1 MENKKMTKVQK
12 YNLALSLADVQAN
25 PILVEFFKAEI
36 DLLNKKNSS
45 ASRKPTAQQIAN
57 DSVKEKILA
66 LMADGESRT
75 VTEIMK
81 AIPELANGSNQRA
94 TALVRQLSDQ
104 NGTVADSP
112 LVRTEVKGKAIFTAR
127 Q

>member
-1 MENKKMTKVQK
+1 MENKKMTKAQK
-12 YNLALSLADVQAN
+12 YALALTLPDIQAN
-25 PILVEFFKAEI
+25 PVLVEFFKAEI

>member
-12 YNLALSLADVQAN
+12 YALALTLPDIQAN
-25 PILVEFFKAEI
+25 PILVEFFNAEI
-36 DLLNKKNSS
+36 ELLKKKN
-45 ASRKPTAQQIAN
+45 ATDRKPTAQQIAN
-57 DSVKEKILA
+57 DGVKEKIVA

-81 AIPELANGSNQRA
+81 QIPELANGSNQRA

-104 NGTVADSP
+104 NGACPDSP

>member
-12 YNLALSLADVQAN
+12 YALALTLPDIQAN
-25 PILVEFFKAEI
+25 PILVEFFNAEI
-36 DLLNKKNSS
+36 ELLKKKN
-45 ASRKPTAQQIAN
+45 ATDRKPTAQQIAN
-57 DSVKEKILA
+57 ESIKEKILA

-81 AIPELANGSNQRA
+81 TIPELTSGSNQHA
-94 TALVRQLSDQ
+94 TALVRQLADD
-104 NGTVADSP
+104 NGARPDSP
-112 LVRTEVKGKAIFTAR
+112 LVRSVVKGRAYFTAR

>member
-12 YNLALSLADVQAN
+12 YNVALALAEVQAN
-25 PILVEFFKAEI
+25 PMLVEFFQNEI
-36 DLLNKKNSS
+36 ALLQKKNSGDK
-45 ASRKPTAQQIAN
+45 KPTAQQIAN
-57 DSVKEKILA
+57 DGVKEKILA

-81 AIPELANGSNQRA
+81 QIPELASGSNQRA

-112 LVRTEVKGKAIFTAR
+112 LVRTEIKGKAYFQAR

>member
-1 MENKKMTKVQK
+1 MENKKMTKAQK
-12 YNLALSLADVQAN
+12 YAFALTLGDVQAN
-25 PILVEFFKAEI
+25 PILVEFFNAEI
-36 DLLNKKNSS
+36 ELLKKKN
-45 ASRKPTAQQIAN
+45 ATDRKPTAQQIAN
-57 DSVKEKILA
+57 DGVKEKIVA
-66 LMADGESRT
+66 LMADGTSRT

-81 AIPELANGSNQRA
+81 QIPELASGSNQRA

-104 NGTVADSP
+104 NGLVPDSP